1 MPVASLTPRVAFSTG
16 PAHDGYKAAT
26 DDPFSPMRSPG
37 IMAPA
42 TMLPTPPDEPS
53 KKKKK
58 KADKVRSAWISFIG
72 RILAQVVGAAA
83 SVVFGIVILQKYQSS
98 GRESKSVADVSPAP
112 HTAAVR
118 ARRNPNETAI
128 AVLPLANFSGDAR
141 QEYFADGLTDA
152 LTANLAQVKSM
163 RVISRTSSM
172 AYKRTGKPLTEIARE
187 LNVDLLVEG
196 SVVRDGDR
204 VRVTAQLIDGATDD
218 RAVDAIAELAAR
230 NPAALQPLKNDPL
243 LDPIRSDPRF
253 AELVQHAAASLP
265 GSKT

>member
-1 MPVASLTPRVAFSTG
+1 MPVASLIPRVAFSTG
-16 PAHDGYKAAT
+16 PAQDSYKAAT

-37 IMAPA
+37 IMSAA

-98 GRESKSVADVSPAP
+98 GRESKSAADASPAP

-128 AVLPLANFSGDAR
+128 AVLPLARDLLARASIAKGTLEGVPLSVDGSAGADSQATTALVYLKSGD
-141 QEYFADGLTDA
+141 
-152 LTANLAQVKSM
+152 
-163 RVISRTSSM
+163 SSH
-172 AYKRTGKPLTEIARE
+172 ASAI
-187 LNVDLLVEG
+187 V
-196 SVVRDGDR
+196 
-204 VRVTAQLIDGATDD
+204 AQLNARRPRAAGALARYYAAAGNRD